1 MSKNIIQRVGVD
13 AAMFLTMLVSLAS
26 GVALWL
32 FIPSGRWSGN
42 TVFLG
47 IEKHLWTDIHIYL
60 SLIFCGVLLLHLALN
75 QKLFTT
81 MVRSM
86 FNRSQKAPEPS

>member
-1 MSKNIIQRVGVD
+1 MGTDVT
-13 AAMFLTMLVSLAS
+13 MFVTMLISLIS

-32 FIPSGRWSGN
+32 FMPSGRWSGY

-47 IEKHLWTDIHIYL
+47 IEKHLWTDVHIYI

-75 QKLFTT
+75 LRLFSS
-81 MVRSM
+81 MVKYISNKGQRT
-86 FNRSQKAPEPS
+86 PEAS